1 MSEGE
6 EKRNIHILGNRDSKI
21 KDVEIRNNMVYL
33 EIYEQFSVA
42 GA

>member
-6 EKRNIHILGNRDSKI
+6 EKRNILGNRDSKI